1 MFYLKHKGEK
11 LNIGDDNVF
20 TTCPICGKEHAVDL
34 HELLAGGEAD
44 LFGTAVYCPAC
55 AERRFRDRKTAQSS
69 KQEMA
74 RPTGRVRP
82 FR

>member
-1 MFYLKHKGEK
+1 MFYLKHKEEK

-44 LFGTAVYCPAC
+44 LFGTDVYKRQASIFCAVSALT
-55 AERRFRDRKTAQSS
+55 F
-69 KQEMA
+69 
-74 RPTGRVRP
+74 
-82 FR
+82 

>member
-1 MFYLKHKGEK
+1 MFYLKHKEEK

-55 AERRFRDRKTAQSS
+55 AERRFRDKMCIRDRLQAAHGKRAQL
-69 KQEMA
+69 
-74 RPTGRVRP
+74 P
-82 FR
+82 